1 MSRTRLD
8 SAAARRAFARAAPAY
23 DEYAVLQREVAS
35 RLIERLEFCR
45 YEPADVLD
53 LGCATGFASRK
64 LAERYPRSCT
74 VALDWSR
81 PMLAGMEAGS
91 GGVHAV
97 CADMH
102 ELPLSTASVDLAF
115 SNLALS
121 WGRDVPRIFSELR
134 RVMRPGAMLVFTCY
148 GPDTLMELKAAWR
161 SVDKGIRVHEFP
173 DMHDIGDEL
182 VSAGFLE
189 PVMDMEPLA
198 LEYPDALSLLHE
210 LRATGQVNL
219 AADRPRGLLGRV
231 KFARMLNALERF
243 RKGGRYP
250 ASFEIIFGTA
260 FAPEEGQPVRTPAG
274 DVATF
279 SVDALRSKALKKN

>member
-8 SAAARRAFARAAPAY
+8 SAAARRAFSRAAPAY

-35 RLIERLEFCR
+35 RLVERLDFCR
-45 YEPADVLD
+45 YEPARVLD
-53 LGCATGFASRK
+53 LGCATGFTSRA
-64 LAERYPRSCT
+64 LTQRYPHSRV

-81 PMLAGMEAGS
+81 PMLENLVAGA
-91 GGVHAV
+91 HRL

-102 ELPLSTASVDLAF
+102 DLPLAKGSMDLVF
-115 SNLALS
+115 SNLAIS
-121 WGRDVPRIFSELR
+121 WGRNLPAIFAGLR

-148 GPDTLMELKAAWR
+148 GPDTLMEVRAAWQA
-161 SVDKGIRVHEFP
+161 VDEGTRVHDFP

-182 VSAGFLE
+182 VSAGFRE
-189 PVMDMEPLA
+189 PVMDMEPLV
-198 LEYPDALSLLHE
+198 LEYPDVLSLMHE
-210 LRATGQVNL
+210 LRATGQVNV
-219 AADRPRGLLGRV
+219 AADRPRGLLGRA
-231 KFARMLNALERF
+231 KFDRVVEAFEHF

-250 ASFEIIFGTA
+250 ASFEIIYGTA

-279 SVDALRSKALKKN
+279 SVDALRSKPLKKN

>member
-8 SAAARRAFARAAPAY
+8 STAARRAFARAAPAY

-35 RLIERLEFCR
+35 RLIERLDFCR

-53 LGCATGFASRK
+53 LGCATGFASRA
-64 LAERYPRSCT
+64 LAERYPASRIL
-74 VALDWSR
+74 ALDWSR
-81 PMLAGMEAGS
+81 PMLARLEAGS

-121 WGRDVPRIFSELR
+121 WGRDVPLIFSELR

-148 GPDTLMELKAAWR
+148 GPDTLLELKTAWR
-161 SVDKGIRVHEFP
+161 SVDRDARVHEFP

-189 PVMDMEPLA
+189 PVMDMEPLT
-198 LEYPDALSLLHE
+198 LEYVDALSLLRE

-219 AADRPRGLLGRV
+219 AADRPRGLLGRRR
-231 KFARMLNALERF
+231 FERMLQALERF
-243 RKGGRYP
+243 RKGDRYP
-250 ASFEIIFGTA
+250 ASFEIIYGTA
-260 FAPEEGQPVRTPAG
+260 FAPQEGQPVRTPAG

-279 SVDALRSKALKKN
+279 SIDALRSKSLKKN